1 MSSIQ
6 APTTAWMAYSDATIL
21 PPTSVY
27 VGPYR
32 LNEPESY
39 EKSVER
45 QPDRQLA
52 EALQSLSSPFLTS
65 YLSFSRVFTEDDYY
79 TLFLPLDSS
88 VLEGLLDVQENAAQ
102 GYSYKDRKFK
112 AEAKTRIEDIL
123 MNHMV
128 SVKINPQ
135 QIQYRNTR
143 ITAINQNVIHINEQG
158 EINDGVS
165 VVQQYIILP
174 NCVIYLISKEIL

>member
-32 LNEPESY
+32 LNEPSSY
-39 EKSVER
+39 QKSVQS

-52 EALQSLSSPFLTS
+52 EALQTLPSAFLTS
-65 YLSFSRVFTEDDYY
+65 YLSFSKAFTEDDYY

-88 VLEGLLDVQENAAQ
+88 VLEGLLDVQENASQ

-112 AEAKTRIEDIL
+112 AEAQTRIEDIL

-128 SVKINPQ
+128 NVKINPQ

-143 ITAINQNVIHINEQG
+143 ITPINQNVIRINEQG
-158 EINDGVS
+158 EINDGAS
-165 VVQQYIILP
+165 MIQQYITLP
-174 NCVIYLISKEIL
+174 NAVIYLISKEIL